1 MRRILASALV
11 AGLGLAAA
19 GAQAQTEARG
29 WLRKMQDATQKLSYT
44 GTFFYQNGT
53 RSETSRITRY
63 ADPAGDIEKVEV
75 LDGVPREIVRTRDTV
90 RCYLPGLRVVKVD
103 RRTERDFPA
112 MLPERITALAR
123 HYDISLGETR
133 RIADYDCQEVVLT
146 PRDNLRYGY
155 RLYADVSS
163 GMLLR
168 AVTVDAAG
176 EQVEQ
181 IMFTQLSIGKV
192 TRDMVRPRHAS
203 GSWRVEDAGAA
214 PARLAGWGLS
224 SELPGFQK
232 VFELR
237 RRLGDSRSAAQ
248 LVYSDGLA
256 AVSVFIESL
265 EGRRD
270 PVRPGLASMG
280 AIHIYTR
287 EVANHVV
294 TVVGEAPAASVQR
307 IGNAVEYRRPQ

>member
-1 MRRILASALV
+1 MLRACLVVVALASGA
-11 AGLGLAAA
+11 
-19 GAQAQTEARG
+19 AQAQSPETLG
-29 WLRKMQDATQKLSYT
+29 WLRKMHDATQKLSYT
-44 GTFFYQNGT
+44 GTFVYQNGP

-63 ADPAGDIEKVEV
+63 VDASGDIEKLEV
-75 LDGVPREIVRTRDTV
+75 LDGMPREIVRTKDTV
-90 RCYLPGLRVVKVD
+90 RCYLPGLRLVKVD

-112 MLPERITALAR
+112 LLPERITALAR

-133 RIADYDCQEVVLT
+133 RIANFDCQAVVLK

-155 RLYADVSS
+155 RLYADTNS

-181 IMFTQLSIGKV
+181 FTFTQLTIGGV
-192 TRDMVRPRHAS
+192 SREMVKSRHAS
-203 GSWRVEDAGAA
+203 RSWRTEDTEAA

-232 VFELR
+232 ISELK
-237 RRLGDSRSAAQ
+237 RRLGESRSAGQ
-248 LVYSDGLA
+248 VVYSDGLA

-265 EGRRD
+265 EGRSD
-270 PVRPGLASMG
+270 PVRTGLSSMG

-287 EVANHVV
+287 EVANHMV

-307 IGNAVEYRRPQ
+307 IANAVEYRRPQ